1 MYIMYADIIP
11 LRPLLANAAPEPS
24 NASVFDVQVLID
36 ALPTSALIFQRAP
49 DHGYVCVLANQ
60 AFERLANYTRHN
72 SIGLTLPKIRL
83 IGNSAVIG
91 GAISDCFETGSARC
105 VSVDSRE
112 DISCQSLE
120 CSIAPVQ
127 TVDGRVTRVLLS
139 ITDRTPERMAE
150 RQLMHAA
157 SHDNLTGLPN
167 RTLLTERIERSLANA
182 KNNAQR
188 QVALLFL
195 NIDRFKLINESLGH
209 VIGDELLITLARR
222 LIGCVRAGDTLARL
236 GGDEFA
242 ILLEDVQSIAPA
254 QETAER
260 IHREL
265 SNPIRIG
272 GEELYVSFS
281 IGAASSFSGEYFAE
295 NLIQDADFAMNR
307 AKALGRG
314 CTEIYQNAE
323 HLEARAL
330 FRLETDLRH
339 AVWRRELT
347 LNYQPLIDLK
357 TGRPHSFE
365 ALARWHHPS
374 RGFVS
379 PAEFIPVAESTG
391 LIVELGRWALDEACR
406 TLAQWR
412 SDGVAPDDLRIA
424 VNVSALQF
432 ARGDLAAVVLNT
444 LERYDLPGRCLEL
457 EITESAIAE
466 HPQKAVAVLN
476 QLKAQDV
483 IIAMDDF
490 GTGYSSLGALQQLP
504 IDVLKIDRSFIAG
517 MLELEDSHKLVCT
530 VLSLASHMGKTT
542 VAEGIERFEQAVALR
557 DLGCTLGQGYAF
569 SRPVDS
575 AHAVEFLRRTTR
587 EAITF

>member
-1 MYIMYADIIP
+1 MQAIRWRGWAGT
-11 LRPLLANAAPEPS
+11 NSPS
-24 NASVFDVQVLID
+24 
-36 ALPTSALIFQRAP
+36 
-49 DHGYVCVLANQ
+49 C
-60 AFERLANYTRHN
+60 
-72 SIGLTLPKIRL
+72 
-83 IGNSAVIG
+83 
-91 GAISDCFETGSARC
+91 
-105 VSVDSRE
+105 SRT
-112 DISCQSLE
+112 
-120 CSIAPVQ
+120 CS
-127 TVDGRVTRVLLS
+127 
-139 ITDRTPERMAE
+139 
-150 RQLMHAA
+150 
-157 SHDNLTGLPN
+157 
-167 RTLLTERIERSLANA
+167 RSPP
-182 KNNAQR
+182 R
-188 QVALLFL
+188 
-195 NIDRFKLINESLGH
+195 
-209 VIGDELLITLARR
+209 
-222 LIGCVRAGDTLARL
+222 
-236 GGDEFA
+236 
-242 ILLEDVQSIAPA
+242 
-254 QETAER
+254 ETAER

-272 GEELYVSFS
+272 GEELYVSLS
-281 IGAASSFSGEYFAE
+281 IGAASSLSGEYFAE

-323 HLEARAL
+323 HLEARAQ

-365 ALARWHHPS
+365 ALARWHHPT

-379 PAEFIPVAESTG
+379 PVEFIPVAESTG

-412 SDGVAPDDLRIA
+412 SDGVAPDDLRVA

-432 ARGDLAAVVLNT
+432 ARDDLVAVVLNA

-466 HPQKAVAVLN
+466 HPQKAVDVLN

-504 IDVLKIDRSFIAG
+504 IDILKIDRSFIAG
-517 MLELEDSHKLVCT
+517 MLELEESHKLVCT
-530 VLSLASHMGKTT
+530 VLSLASHLGKAT
-542 VAEGIERFEQAVALR
+542 VAEGIERFDQAVALR

-569 SRPVDS
+569 SRPVDN
-575 AHAVEFLRRTTR
+575 AHAAEFLRRTAAQ
-587 EAITF
+587 AIAF